1 MCWQLLE
8 TLCEGEG
15 GGVDPLEGPK
25 TRRQCNLLSAQSQ
38 KGQHSYF
45 PPTLRQ
51 EYRSYSSPLKSLPA
65 GQMKKIIKFLFFPAE
80 LRFLR
85 ILIGPTGPAKI
96 TLPQLPNP

>member
-1 MCWQLLE
+1 MFDIELTFFFVLKMKVCWQLLE

-51 EYRSYSSPLKSLPA
+51 KYHSYLSHLKSLKSLPA
-65 GQMKKIIKFLFFPAE
+65 GQIKKIIKILCSFLQSYDF
-80 LRFLR
+80 
-85 ILIGPTGPAKI
+85 
-96 TLPQLPNP
+96 

>member
-65 GQMKKIIKFLFFPAE
+65 GQIKKRKDNKILFFAAE
-80 LRFLR
+80 L
-85 ILIGPTGPAKI
+85 
-96 TLPQLPNP
+96 